1 MADLLS
7 TGISALNTF
16 KRGLDNSANN
26 IANANTPGYSRQIAE
41 FDELPGQTTP
51 FGYVGNGVQV
61 TTIRRAYDQFL
72 ALQLQNTVSGQARLD
87 IMDSLATRVDG
98 LLADPVTG
106 LSPRLQGFYDAVQDV
121 SNEPSS
127 IAARQALIGEAQNLV
142 TGLSSIDGR
151 LDALGGEVDARLKE
165 SVGEVNRLA
174 SSIARLND
182 EIVLAQNRT
191 SQPANGLLDERDQL
205 LRQLAE
211 KIDISTVVQDDGAI
225 SVFVGSGQSLVLNN
239 RAEQLATTPD
249 PFDPTRFRVVYRAP
263 GGDVPLADG
272 TIGGEVG
279 GLLDFRSQILDSA
292 RSLLGQTA
300 LGLAL
305 SVNELHGN
313 GVDLNGNAGQAFFN
327 VAPVDTRVSNSNA
340 GSGVATATV
349 ADVASLEDTDYLLT
363 FDGASYSL
371 SRSDT
376 GQSVPMT
383 GTGTALD
390 PFIADGV
397 EIVVSG
403 APVAGDQ
410 IMILATRGAASGIEL
425 NVSDPREFAAAFP
438 TRTRVGVG
446 NIGNAAISAT
456 AIVDG
461 DDPGL
466 LTTATIEF
474 LSPTTYSINGAG
486 SFAYTSGDPIVVNGS
501 QFSITGVPVAGDQ
514 FTLEANTGATGDNRN
529 ALLLGGLQTRGILDG
544 GLVSVGDNYA
554 GLVAD
559 VGNSVSQIR
568 SNLSAQTILLDNVE
582 ADIASKSGVNLD
594 EEAAELIRFQQAY
607 EAAAQIIAVTNML
620 FDTLLGAVRR

>member
-41 FDELPGQTTP
+41 LDELPGQTTP
-51 FGYVGNGVQV
+51 FGYVGSGVQV

-87 IMDSLATRVDG
+87 IMDSMATRVDG

-106 LSPRLQGFYDAVQDV
+106 LSPRLQGFFDAVQDV

-127 IAARQALIGEAQNLV
+127 IAARQALIGEARNLV
-142 TGLSSIDGR
+142 TGLNSIDGR
-151 LDALGGEVDARLKE
+151 LDALGSEVDARLEE

-191 SQPANGLLDERDQL
+191 NQPANGLLDERDQL

-249 PFDPTRFRVVYRAP
+249 PFDPTRFRVVFRAP
-263 GGDVPLADG
+263 GGESPLADG
-272 TIGGEVG
+272 TIGGEIG
-279 GLLDFRSQILDSA
+279 GLLDFRNQVLDSA

-305 SVNELHGN
+305 SFNEMHSN
-313 GVDLNGNAGQAFFN
+313 GIDLNGNAGQAFFN
-327 VAPVDTRVSNSNA
+327 IAPVDTRVASSNA
-340 GSGVATATV
+340 GSGLATASI

-363 FDGASYSL
+363 FDGVSYGL

-376 GQSVPMT
+376 GQAVTMT

-390 PFIADGV
+390 PFVADGL

-403 APVAGDQ
+403 APAAGDQ
-410 IMILATRGAASGIEL
+410 IMILGTRGAASGIDL

-438 TRTRVGVG
+438 TRTRVGTG
-446 NIGNAAISAT
+446 NIGNAAISST
-456 AIVDG
+456 DIVDVN
-461 DDPGL
+461 DPGL
-466 LTTATIEF
+466 LTTSTIEF
-474 LSPTTYSINGAG
+474 LTPTTYSINGAG

-501 QFSITGVPVAGDQ
+501 RFTITGVPVAGDQ

-568 SNLSAQTILLDNVE
+568 SNLSAQTILLDNIE

-607 EAAAQIIAVTNML
+607 EAAAQIIAVTNTL

>member
-16 KRGLDNSANN
+16 KRGIDNTANN
-26 IANANTPGYSRQIAE
+26 IANASTPGYSRQVAE
-41 FDELPGQTTP
+41 FNELPGQTTT

-72 ALQLQNTVSGQARLD
+72 GLQLQNTLSGQSRLG
-87 IMDSLATRVDG
+87 IMESMSTRVDG

-106 LSPRLQGFYDAVQDV
+106 LSPRLQGFFGAVQDV
-121 SNEPSS
+121 SNDPSS

-142 TGLSSIDGR
+142 TGLKSIDGR
-151 LDALGGEVDARLKE
+151 LSDLGSEVNARLDE
-165 SVGEVNRLA
+165 AVGEVNRLA
-174 SSIARLND
+174 RSIARLND
-182 EIVLAQNRT
+182 EVVLAQNRT
-191 SQPANGLLDERDQL
+191 NQPPNGLLDERDQL

-211 KIDISTVVQDDGAI
+211 RIDISTVTQDDGAI

-263 GGDVPLADG
+263 GGDAPLPDG

-279 GLLDFRSQILDSA
+279 GLIDFRSQVLDSA

-305 SVNELHGN
+305 SFNEMHTN
-313 GVDLNGNAGQAFFN
+313 GIDLNGNPGQSFFD
-327 VAPVDTRVSNSNA
+327 VAPVGTRVASSNS
-340 GSGVATATV
+340 GSGTASATIS
-349 ADVASLEDTDYLLT
+349 DVTALEDTDYLLT
-363 FDGASYSL
+363 FDGAAYSL
-371 SRSDT
+371 SRADN
-376 GQSVPMT
+376 GQTVTMT

-390 PFIADGV
+390 PFVADGL
-397 EIVVSG
+397 EIVVGG

-410 IMILATRGAASGIEL
+410 LMIVATRGAASGIEL
-425 NVSDPREFAAAFP
+425 NVNDPREFAAAFP
-438 TRTRVGVG
+438 TRSRVGSG
-446 NIGNAAISAT
+446 NIGDATISAT
-456 AIVDG
+456 EIVDAN
-461 DDPGL
+461 DPGL
-466 LTTATIEF
+466 LSTSTIEF

-486 SFAYTSGDPIVVNGS
+486 TFAYTSGDPIVINGS
-501 QFSITGVPVAGDQ
+501 RFSITGVPVAGDQ

-529 ALLLGGLQTRGILDG
+529 ALLLGGLQTQGILNG
-544 GLVSVGDNYA
+544 GQVSVSDNYA
-554 GLVAD
+554 GLVAE

-568 SNLSAQTILLDNVE
+568 SNLGAQTILLDNIE
-582 ADIASKSGVNLD
+582 SDIAAKSGVNLD
-594 EEAAELIRFQQAY
+594 EEAADLIRFQQAY
-607 EAAAQIIAVTNML
+607 QAAARIISVTNTL